1 MKIADELKLV
11 SAIFIDTAP
20 IIYYIESHQKYGP
33 LTREIVTTFQ
43 SGELDA
49 FSSVITLAEVLPK
62 PINKGNKK
70 LALKFS
76 NFLQYGKNFRLL
88 DISSGIAERA
98 GKLRGQYSS
107 LRTID
112 AIQVSTAIDGGADL
126 FITNDIRLKQ
136 IKEIRVIVLK
146 NYLNE

>member
-11 SAIFIDTAP
+11 STIFIDTAP

-49 FSSVITLAEVLPK
+49 FSSVITLTEVLPK

-76 NFLQYGKNFRLL
+76 NFLKHGKNFKLL

-98 GKLRGQYSS
+98 GKLRGKYTSI
-107 LRTID
+107 RTID